1 LLIPVF
7 RRLGP
12 DEVLKWVRTESE
24 QLLGTQ
30 NAEAGPETLDRMAHL
45 FEFAP
50 SEKDV
55 QDYTTT
61 VRNWIGINLKVL
73 AINLDKDPSIAELVG
88 SRPK

>member
-1 LLIPVF
+1 
-7 RRLGP
+7 
-12 DEVLKWVRTESE
+12 
-24 QLLGTQ
+24 
-30 NAEAGPETLDRMAHL
+30 MAHL